1 MKKLVQTAELYVE
14 WVALALGGVFLLL
27 MMFLYLLSTPV
38 SKELGTNKVTLS
50 DVDHVIYEAQA
61 KLLDEAMSKNV
72 EVSLAVKPFAAAFT
86 ETLAMKEAKPL
97 LIADDR
103 RWIGIP
109 AAPAIII
116 RDDTK
121 LPVTQALVN
130 RLPEPLPAP
139 EWHSASTGRSVI
151 PVAIVPGAV
160 VAPISAF
167 APIPVA
173 GQGLPLGI
181 DKLWVTEAFS
191 IPTQKIADAFA
202 ASQIPAGLP
211 TAILA
216 LELIREEQLP
226 DGQWGHRA
234 LIKPLATPQM
244 VAFPAEGNLTE
255 ETNYLD
261 WATRNTSTLTL
272 PIFHVVVAGEKWY
285 PPGQPNP
292 NLPGAVDPTRPVTPS
307 PGSGFPVPRSGN
319 RRRPLPAAADPR
331 PAAFDMYAQA
341 APSPWPPT
349 GSMPPGYP
357 PAPLPGGGYQDP
369 SMTGQVVG
377 GPTSAVPAG
386 FTVPNGNFVPSDLK
400 KNIFVWA
407 HDDTVEPEKV
417 YRYKLR
423 YRLKSPVYRSN
434 AADPKQARQFSLLS
448 TESDWSEA
456 VVVPP
461 VVYVFLAS
469 GVSTNTTSAK
479 FDVLRWQNGKWHKK
493 SFTAEPGDIIG
504 GEAQDTGMDFTTGY
518 SLVDMKLD
526 VVTRDP
532 KVVLSNRTG
541 ELSTRS
547 FRVDQSEIITIQKQ
561 VGYTDPI
568 LVPKTGPPGG
578 PGTYPPSGPGAY
590 PGGPGQM
597 YPR

>member
-27 MMFLYLLSTPV
+27 MMFLYLLSAPV
-38 SKELGTNKVTLS
+38 SKELGTRKVTLS
-50 DVDHVIYEAQA
+50 DVDRVIYEDQTR
-61 KLLDEAMSKNV
+61 LLDEAMSKNV
-72 EVSLAVKPFAAAFT
+72 EVSLAVKPFAAAFK
-86 ETLAMKEAKPL
+86 ETLAMKEAKSI
-97 LIADDR
+97 LIDDDR

-109 AAPAIII
+109 AAPIII
-116 RDDTK
+116 VPDETGK
-121 LPVTQALVN
+121 TTVNPALVN
-130 RLPEPLPAP
+130 KLPEPLPAP

-151 PVAIVPGAV
+151 PAPIVPGAV
-160 VAPISAF
+160 VAPGSAF

-202 ASQIPAGLP
+202 EAQIPAGLP

-216 LELIREEQLP
+216 LELIREEQLS

-244 VAFPAEGNLTE
+244 LSFPAEGNLTD
-255 ETNYLD
+255 ETTYLD
-261 WATRNTSTLTL
+261 WANKNTSTLTL

-292 NLPGAVDPTRPVTPS
+292 NLPGAVDPTGRTPL
-307 PGSGFPVPRSGN
+307 PGPGPSVPRTGG

-331 PAAFDMYAQA
+331 PAAFDMFAQA
-341 APSPWPPT
+341 APSRWSPA
-349 GSMPPGYP
+349 GQMPPGYP
-357 PAPLPGGGYQDP
+357 PGAMPGGGYQDP
-369 SMTGQVVG
+369 SITRQGVG
-377 GPTSAVPAG
+377 TPISAVPAG

-434 AADPKQARQFSLLS
+434 AVDPKKARQFSLVS
-448 TESDWSEA
+448 TESDWSDP

-469 GVSTNTTSAK
+469 GVTTNTTSAK
-479 FDVLRWQNGKWHKK
+479 FDVLRWQNGKWQKK

-504 GEAQDTGMDFTTGY
+504 GEVKDTAMDFTTGY

-526 VVTRDP
+526 VVTHDP

-541 ELSTRS
+541 ELTTHSLRI
-547 FRVDQSEIITIQKQ
+547 DQSEIITVQKQ

-568 LVPKTGPPGG
+568 PVPKTGTPGG
-578 PGTYPPSGPGAY
+578 PGMSPGM
-590 PGGPGQM
+590 PGWM
-597 YPR
+597 SPR